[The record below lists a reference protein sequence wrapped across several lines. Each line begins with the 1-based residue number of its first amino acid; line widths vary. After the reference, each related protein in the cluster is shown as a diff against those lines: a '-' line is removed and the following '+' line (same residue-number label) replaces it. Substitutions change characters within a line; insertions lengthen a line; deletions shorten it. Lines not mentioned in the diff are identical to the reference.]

1 MRRPSPL
8 FAALPLAGALVA
20 TRAAALP
27 VGSGGRCAPLD
38 DLAHAPPREPAR
50 GVDEPLAPPPADTA
64 SYAWEVR
71 LDPAA
76 HTLEGTGTVTFVNR
90 SCAPLKELWV
100 HLYLNAFKNDQSL
113 FNRDPSGGFRG
124 GNSGDP
130 GSIDVHSWVQTD
142 GESAKS
148 LWKDVDLHGVPG
160 DTSDETDARIPL
172 ATAIA
177 PGETAT
183 FRVTFTSKLPE
194 VVLRTGYAGSFHF
207 AGQWF
212 PKLAVL
218 SDDGTFVHFPF
229 RRLSEFF
236 ADFGRYD
243 VTIDT
248 PESFAIGAVGISQ
261 GIATEH
267 GHRRERFLAEH
278 VHDFAFAA
286 WDQFVARDE
295 TIDGIAV
302 HTLAPRGCEAIV
314 GRELAALRTAIPQ
327 FRARFGPYPYPNLT
341 VVHPPAAAEEAG
353 GMEYPTLI
361 TTGGSCRTPSF
372 LHSPELLTIHE
383 FGHEYFYG
391 LVATNEA
398 AFPWL
403 DEGINSFAQN
413 GALCSKLFCAGS
425 FLDLPF
431 LRVASEAIQGPTSN
445 AFAAD
450 ISVGSPAASFPTG
463 GHYTFLVY
471 GRVPAIFETFA
482 RVYGR
487 EKLDKLLA
495 TWTRRYRFRHPSPD
509 DFYALMGQIYSDSE
523 ARTFRAAI
531 DHRGTVDDALRSFHY
546 RRVRRELRAVSG
558 FADGHVGDEY
568 QGFVTVARRGDLAI
582 PTTLAVRF
590 EDGSEARLPLEG
602 GREDATGGATLQIPI
617 TGRARPTFAT
627 LDPDGAMLLDGDR
640 SNDSIRAVSEDS
652 GKPTVGKSSAKGT
665 FSRVFSALL
674 ALLGGAG

>member
-1 MRRPSPL
+1 ML
-8 FAALPLAGALVA
+8 AALPLAGALIA

-27 VGSGGRCAPLD
+27 AGSGGRCAPLD

-64 SYAWEVR
+64 SYTWDVR
-71 LDPAA
+71 LDPSA

-124 GNSGDP
+124 GSAGDP
-130 GSIDVHSWVQTD
+130 GSIDVHSWVRTD
-142 GESAKS
+142 GESAKD
-148 LWKDVDLHGVPG
+148 LWKDADLHGVPG

-183 FRVTFTSKLPE
+183 FRVNFSSKLPE

-218 SDDGTFVHFPF
+218 ADDGTFVHFPF
-229 RRLSEFF
+229 RRLSEFY

-248 PESFAIGAVGISQ
+248 PESFVVGAVGISQ

-267 GHRRERFLAEH
+267 GRRRERFLAEH

-286 WDQFVARDE
+286 WDEFVARDE
-295 TIDGIAV
+295 TIDGISV
-302 HTLAPRGCEAIV
+302 HALAPPGCEAIV
-314 GRELAALRTAIPQ
+314 GRELAALRSAIPQ

-413 GALCSKLFCAGS
+413 GALCTEFSCAGS

-450 ISVGSPAASFPTG
+450 ISVGSAAASFPTG

-482 RVYGR
+482 RIYGR
-487 EKLDKLLA
+487 EKVETLLA

-509 DFYALMGQIYSDSE
+509 DFYGLMGQIYSDST

-546 RRVRRELRAVSG
+546 RRVPRELRAVSG
-558 FADGHVGDEY
+558 LADGRVGDDY
-568 QGFVTVARRGDLAI
+568 RGFVTVARRGDLAI

-590 EDGSEARLPLEG
+590 EDGSDVRLPLEG
-602 GREDATGGATLQIPI
+602 GRPEDATGGATLQIPI
-617 TGRARPTFAT
+617 ASRARPTFAT

-640 SNDSIRAVSEDS
+640 SNDSIRAVSDES
-652 GKPTVGKSSAKGT
+652 GRPTVSKSSAKGT